1 MKNIISALAIAAV
14 SFASCNNAQKKN
26 TDADVKIDSSA
37 TGMQNENMQVKNE
50 TPMHGI
56 LTGYLQVKNALA
68 DDNGNDAAN
77 GGQAISE
84 AMAKLDKSS
93 LSALQEKAYNAVADD
108 LKENAEHISENSG
121 KIDHQREHFEMLSQ
135 DMYDLLKSFDGT
147 QTLYKDF
154 CPMANENKGA
164 FWISETKE
172 IKNPYLGKKMPE
184 CGEVQEEIK

>member
-1 MKNIISALAIAAV
+1 MKNIISALAIAAI
-14 SFASCNNAQKKN
+14 SFASCNNADNKN
-26 TDADVKIDSSA
+26 TDADVKADSSTTA
-37 TGMQNENMQVKNE
+37 MQSDNMQAQNE

-68 DDNGNDAAN
+68 DDNANDAAN
-77 GGQAISE
+77 GGKAISE

-93 LSALQEKAYNAVADD
+93 LSAVQTKAYNAVADD
-108 LKENAEHISENSG
+108 LKENAEHINENSG

-135 DMYDLLKSFDGT
+135 DMYDLAKSFDKT

-154 CPMANENKGA
+154 CPMANDNKGA

-172 IKNPYLGKKMPE
+172 IKNPYLGKKMPT
-184 CGEVQEEIK
+184 CGEVKEEIK

>member
-1 MKNIISALAIAAV
+1 MKNIISALAIAAIT
-14 SFASCNNAQKKN
+14 FASCNNADNKN

-37 TGMQNENMQVKNE
+37 TGMQSDNMQAPNE
-50 TPMHGI
+50 SSMHGI

-68 DDNGNDAAN
+68 DDNSNDAAN
-77 GGQAISE
+77 GGKAISE

-93 LSALQEKAYNAVADD
+93 LSAAQAKAYNAVADD
-108 LKENAEHISENSG
+108 LKENAEHINENSD

-135 DMYDLLKSFDGT
+135 DMYDLAKSFDRT

-154 CPMANENKGA
+154 CPMANDKKGA

-172 IKNPYLGKKMPE
+172 IKNPYLGKKMPT
-184 CGEVQEEIK
+184 CGDVKEEIK

>member
-1 MKNIISALAIAAV
+1 MKSIITGLVLAAIT
-14 SFASCNNAQKKN
+14 FASCNNAEKKN
-26 TDADVKIDSSA
+26 TDADVKIDSSP
-37 TGMQNENMQVKNE
+37 TRMHSDNMHAQKE
-50 TPMHGI
+50 SPIHGI

-68 DDNGNDAAN
+68 NDNGNDAAD
-77 GGQAISE
+77 GGKAISE

-93 LSALQEKAYNAVADD
+93 LSEAQAKTYNAVVDD
-108 LKENAEHISENSG
+108 LKENAEHINENSG